1 MNIQKQTKFVLW
13 YSQCQT
19 KIITTLLGYVPLLPG
34 LGLRYLVYPTIF
46 RKMGR
51 SVRIEPDVRFKN
63 SQLIEIGFG
72 VVLNRGVE
80 IAIDIDNVVEIGDR
94 VCLVRDVQ
102 ISADGQ
108 GNKIKLGNSVCLDS
122 GVILRAHYG
131 GEIEIGE
138 HTYIAPY
145 TCIVCCGKIK
155 IGKDCLIASHS
166 SICAHNYNFRETN
179 KKIREQGFNCKG
191 ITIEDDCWLGSGVR
205 VVDGVTIGKGS
216 VIGAGAVVTKDI
228 LPYSIAVG
236 VPAQVIS
243 KGDKGSGG
251 ISGMVE

>member
-1 MNIQKQTKFVLW
+1 MNTQKQTKFVLW
-13 YSQCQT
+13 YWQWKT
-19 KIITTLLGYVPLLPG
+19 NIITTLLGWIPLLPG
-34 LGLRYLVYPTIF
+34 LGLRYLLYPTIF

-51 SVRIEPDVRFKN
+51 SVRIYPDVRLKN

-80 IAIDIDNVVEIGDR
+80 IAIDTGNLVEIGDR

-102 ISADGQ
+102 INAEGQ
-108 GNKIKLGNSVCLDS
+108 GNKIKLGNLVCLDS
-122 GVILRAHYG
+122 AVILRTLDG

-138 HTYIAPY
+138 HTYIGPY
-145 TCIVCCGKIK
+145 TCIVCHGKIK
-155 IGKDCLIASHS
+155 IGKDCRIASHS
-166 SICAHNYNFRETN
+166 SICAHNYNFRETT
-179 KKIREQGFNCKG
+179 KKIREQGVNFKG

-216 VIGAGAVVTKDI
+216 VIGTGAVVTKDI
-228 LPYSIAVG
+228 PPYSIAVG

-243 KGDKGSGG
+243 KRDQTSKVSL
-251 ISGMVE
+251 